1 MKKAVSFILAASMA
15 LSSAA
20 LVTSAETA
28 EVTVSCASARAESGW
43 VTKSGKKYYYESGKP
58 VTGVKTIDGKTYWFS
73 KKGVMKT
80 GWRTLSSGK
89 KMFFRSNGEMATGWQ
104 SIGKD
109 KYYFSKKGI
118 MQTGCIIIEKS
129 VYRFND
135 DGTYETMP
143 RNEVIVIN
151 GKTYGTD
158 SSGKLASGFTCIDDD
173 YYYFGK
179 QGYAVSKEV
188 EKDGYIYIV
197 DENGLVSIEKK
208 AVDYSKVNVKV
219 PSFVNDKIN
228 VYDLKL
234 KNDKDG
240 GRVTITG
247 WIKPLANANY
257 YATIKIELYDQNNS
271 YIKSV
276 YIANRSKIV
285 FGDPYK
291 IDLEEFVTDAVYS
304 IKFASVDVY

>member
-1 MKKAVSFILAASMA
+1 
-15 LSSAA
+15 
-20 LVTSAETA
+20 
-28 EVTVSCASARAESGW
+28 
-43 VTKSGKKYYYESGKP
+43 
-58 VTGVKTIDGKTYWFS
+58 
-73 KKGVMKT
+73 MKT

-89 KMFFRSNGEMATGWQ
+89 KMYFRSSGEMATGWQ
-104 SIGKD
+104 TIGKD

-158 SSGKLASGFTCIDDD
+158 SSGRLASGFTCIDDD

-219 PSFVNDKIN
+219 PSFVNSKIN